1 MTCRRGV
8 ATSTLWK
15 LNVTYTSYL
24 LIINFGTYGKLMLLT
39 NYGKFGIYDSWL
51 WLVVVQLWQLIIY
64 GNLLE
69 LRLLTY

>member
-8 ATSTLWK
+8 ATSTQWK

-39 NYGKFGIYDSWL
+39 NYGKFGIYDS
-51 WLVVVQLWQLIIY
+51 
-64 GNLLE
+64 
-69 LRLLTY
+69 